1 MIKLY
6 RVGVKFRD
14 PWEHIYCSKTYHY
27 YSAYKMRLDDI
38 VIVESRYGPQVAKVV
53 QENIPSA
60 SFTGSSFVIQKV
72 DVNSVNY
79 IKEKLAKAEM
89 LKEEIEERVREALF
103 TKQVEDLSAQDEEL
117 AQLLDQLKNI

>member
-14 PWEHIYCSKTYHY
+14 PWEHVYYGKTYHY
-27 YSAYKMRLDDI
+27 YSAYKMHLGDI
-38 VIVESRYGPQVAKVV
+38 VVVETKYGPQVAKVV

-72 DVNSVNY
+72 DTNSVNY

-89 LKEEIEERVREALF
+89 LKEEIEERVREALL

-117 AQLLDQLKNI
+117 AQLLEQLKNI